1 MILKFLDFQYV
12 FVNVLLKISSN
23 CMSGLFCIA
32 NLLEIGRKKIFFK
45 ISMDFK
51 LLRTKMM

>member
-32 NLLEIGRKKIFFK
+32 NLLEMGRKKKFFLNFYGFQT
-45 ISMDFK
+45 SPN
-51 LLRTKMM
+51 